1 VYDSHDKVAWTD
13 FNIRKY
19 INAGRVTNKKDAY
32 KTAAFNQLVS
42 DDIPMNRNIPDT
54 RLGAC
59 PSVEYPKE
67 GLPTTSIIITFHNE
81 LRSTLLRT
89 IISVIRKTPANI
101 LKEIVLV
108 DDASRY
114 DQKTRR
120 KIIFLQVIQ
129 MLEWNLSKSK
139 KSSSSLTES
148 VKVLSELVFAL
159 LWLLLATLSHS
170 SIATLK

>member
-1 VYDSHDKVAWTD
+1 MDNEDVYDSHEKVSWND

-42 DDIPMNRNIPDT
+42 DDIPMDRNIPDT
-54 RLGAC
+54 RLGSC
-59 PSVEYPKE
+59 PSQEYPSE

-89 IISVIRKTPANI
+89 IVSVIRRTPANI

-108 DDASRY
+108 DDASR
-114 DQKTRR
+114 
-120 KIIFLQVIQ
+120 
-129 MLEWNLSKSK
+129 
-139 KSSSSLTES
+139 
-148 VKVLSELVFAL
+148 
-159 LWLLLATLSHS
+159 
-170 SIATLK
+170 